1 MIYNEIYHRF
11 CFCAT
16 CLFYTSRVTSP
27 AYDSGGTELD
37 IFDTQGTLVQIKSCK
52 STHYYA
58 WKVYTKRLIHN
69 NDNNNNT
76 DKLKMDRGGMFLET
90 LLRYVGR
97 GCC

>member
-11 CFCAT
+11 RFCAT

-52 STHYYA
+52 STINMLG
-58 WKVYTKRLIHN
+58 KSTQSDLFTI
-69 NDNNNNT
+69 
-76 DKLKMDRGGMFLET
+76 MIIIIT
-90 LLRYVGR
+90 LRN
-97 GCC
+97 

>member
-11 CFCAT
+11 RFCAT

-52 STHYYA
+52 S
-58 WKVYTKRLIHN
+58 IH
-69 NDNNNNT
+69 
-76 DKLKMDRGGMFLET
+76 
-90 LLRYVGR
+90 
-97 GCC
+97 